1 MNLSIRKVIVS
12 VVTLYFVSIQGLLAL
27 PGSVGKI
34 ESVVGSVIEV
44 HNPTK
49 ENPWLVVRL
58 KVTNSSSQDKV
69 KALYSITR
77 KARKFP
83 VRIENYGRP
92 GKDEVLLVFEAGF
105 SKVPEAFS
113 RLPTKGDVLRVTGYH
128 IGVFETN
135 SGYFTSPGVDKVEI
149 NPKN

>member
-1 MNLSIRKVIVS
+1 MNLTIQKLLVS
-12 VVTLYFVSIQGLLAL
+12 VITLYFVSIQGLLAL

-34 ESVVGSVIEV
+34 ESIVGSVIEM
-44 HNPTK
+44 HKPTK
-49 ENPWLVVRL
+49 DNPWVVIRL
-58 KVTNSSSQDKV
+58 KVTHSSSQDKV

-77 KARKFP
+77 KAIKFP

-92 GKDEVLLVFEAGF
+92 GKDEVLLVFESGF
-105 SKVPEAFS
+105 SGIPAAFS
-113 RLPTKGDVLRVTGYH
+113 RLPTKGDVLRVTGYS

-135 SGYFTSPGVDKVEI
+135 SGNMSSPMVDKVEI